1 MNYNKNVIHDIIHS
15 SVDTIRRMEQD
26 SKNFRESVKNNAPL
40 TNSKT
45 LPTSA
50 PTTNAEPSAYS
61 IEQIQF
67 YLSNLTQHLTI
78 ALNGLDPHYN
88 LRISTNDLGIPIQ
101 YIPKCN
107 SFRIKLFKIDEKKEL
122 TYAFFTNQLCH
133 ELNRRCELVY
143 KNAQQTIKDAYNIYT
158 SRTSRIM
165 RMNCSDETIQSYWMN
180 RLYDYFLE
188 YQSVLSRYYIFLN
201 TIRFYQCIDW
211 YDCIYL
217 DFRLALC

>member
-1 MNYNKNVIHDIIHS
+1 MNNNKNMMRDIIHA
-15 SVDTIRRMEQD
+15 SVDTFKDLHND
-26 SKNFRESVKNNAPL
+26 SKNFRASLKNNAPL

-45 LPTSA
+45 LSTST

-78 ALNGLDPHYN
+78 ALNRLDPHFN

-122 TYAFFTNQLCH
+122 TYAFFTNQLCP

-143 KNAQQTIKDAYNIYT
+143 ENAQQTIRDAYNIYT

-165 RMNCSDETIQSYWMN
+165 RMNYSDEAIQLYWMN

-188 YQSVLSRYYIFLN
+188 YQSVLSRNLLFLN

-211 YDCIYL
+211 YDCVYL